1 MRALGL
7 FEATEQD
14 HGTLESMKSAF
25 IDFCDLKMHQ
35 PVTMFHGVIED
46 TTAYDRLL
54 RYLRTSGSEFLV
66 VVPDASH
73 LGDNVESVTR
83 KLLEL
88 DALSAVVACSDEDLP
103 DPLQNALGTIGV
115 SGVSQARSQSIRESM
130 RTKALEGK
138 ALGRPPY
145 GYRIGP
151 NGRLEVVPH
160 EADVV
165 RLVFGM
171 YTEEG
176 LGIRLIARRLNDDGV
191 RTRRGGAW
199 SLAALHDLLRNPAYI
214 GTSTRFGMRRPR
226 AHPAIVAQETFRAA
240 QDIARNRRPFRRS
253 SRSEP
258 FLLSGLV
265 RCGYC
270 GNRMMGVTR
279 KRSWKRKDGQRAR
292 AVYRYYQCQ
301 SRGNEGRC
309 GYHTWREPNL
319 EEAVLSKIRSALGP
333 GNSGHAQG
341 APRPEAGLHQ
351 QQRMVANSE
360 RRFLTAVKRAANG
373 ESPIAALGAYL
384 DDLDAARES
393 LKSGG
398 PPAGAENVEAWETM
412 DDESRR
418 AFLVEHVR
426 AVTVKDDGVAVTV

>member
-1 MRALGL
+1 MRAIGL
-7 FEATEQD
+7 FETTEQD
-14 HGTLESMKSAF
+14 PSALGRMKNEF

-35 PVTMFHGVIED
+35 PVTIFHGRTEEAS
-46 TTAYDRLL
+46 AYDRLL
-54 RYLRTSGSEFLV
+54 AYLRTSDTEFLV
-66 VVPDASH
+66 MVPDASH
-73 LGDNVESVTR
+73 LGDGVESVTR

-88 DALSAVVACSDEDLP
+88 DELRAIVACSDEDLP
-103 DPLQNALGTIGV
+103 DPLQNALVTLGV
-115 SGVSQARSQSIRESM
+115 SGVSQARSHSIRESM

-138 ALGRPPY
+138 ALGRPSY

-151 NGRLEVVPH
+151 DGRLEVVPH

-165 RLVFGM
+165 RLAFRL

-176 LGIRLIARRLNDDGV
+176 LGIRLIAQRLNDDGV

-199 SLAALHDLLRNPAYI
+199 SLAAVHDLLRNPAYI

-226 AHPAIVAQETFRAA
+226 AHPAIVAHETFRAA
-240 QDIARNRRPFRRS
+240 QDIARERRPFRRAP
-253 SRSEP
+253 RTQP
-258 FLLSGLV
+258 FLLSGLA

-309 GYHTWREPNL
+309 GYHTWREPIL
-319 EEAVLSKIRSALGP
+319 EEAVLAELQSALGS
-333 GNSGHAQG
+333 GDSGHTHDTPG
-341 APRPEAGLHQ
+341 AEAVSHQ
-351 QQRMVANSE
+351 RQHMVTNAE

-373 ESPIAALGAYL
+373 ESPIAALGGYL
-384 DDLDAARES
+384 DGLDAARES

-426 AVTVKDDGVAVTV
+426 AVTVKDDAVAVTV